1 MQKLN
6 PEWTSHNNLHNEG
19 GEGYNPHPKYITVAN
34 TAATAPLSAGKVYR
48 NRQGRQIDPVALI
61 AESEARLARVT
72 DKLARA
78 AIEKSIAEYRAMME
92 G

>member
-6 PEWTSHNNLHNEG
+6 PEWTRYNNLQNEG
-19 GEGYNPHPKYITVAN
+19 GEGYNPHPKYIAVAASV
-34 TAATAPLSAGKVYR
+34 AASPVSAGKVYR

-78 AIEKSIAEYRAMME
+78 AIEKSIAEYRAMLE